1 MTDQPTPTPTTPTP
15 QMGILDLPYR
25 VQAHVL
31 RIDAFN
37 AITNADAN
45 FNSVLKM
52 MGPGGILPPNFN
64 PGIHFAVTN
73 IFLEKA
79 KALVALSMS
88 CMTAADQVGEN
99 GDPRESVQVTP
110 ASPSTHIDSTPTNIN
125 SVRKPVRDE
134 PRGIS

>member
-1 MTDQPTPTPTTPTP
+1 MTDQPTPTTPTP

-25 VQAHVL
+25 VQAQVL

-79 KALVALSMS
+79 KALATLSMS
-88 CMTAADQVGEN
+88 CMHAADQAGES

-110 ASPSTHIDSTPTNIN
+110 ASPATHIDSAPTNIN